1 MIDLI
6 DFFLKIAIIFSIV
19 MSIGMILSN
28 NEYTFISLL
37 ISLILII
44 LSIFKKRRDKHWMI

>member
-44 LSIFKKRRDKHWMI
+44 LSIFKKRRDKH